1 MSSAAPA
8 RPARWAVLRSL
19 RELTRLAITAL
30 VLAVGLG
37 GALAATAPPAPT
49 QLRPSAVSSRVA
61 TVGPDATVRPDA
73 APDTERAGQP
83 VAARSAGRVDTAGVT
98 GPIAEGPG
106 HAAAIDPGRGVPARR
121 GPPTR

>member
-1 MSSAAPA
+1 MSSAVFV

-37 GALAATAPPAPT
+37 GVLAATPPPTPT

-61 TVGPDATVRPDA
+61 SVRPDA
-73 APDTERAGQP
+73 TPSTEQAGPPAAVRPAGLADTTAATGL
-83 VAARSAGRVDTAGVT
+83 VAAGMVPA
-98 GPIAEGPG
+98 P
-106 HAAAIDPGRGVPARR
+106 AIDPGRGTPARR
-121 GPPTR
+121 GPPVR

>member
-1 MSSAAPA
+1 M
-8 RPARWAVLRSL
+8 LRSL
-19 RELTRLAITAL
+19 RDLTRLAVTAL

-61 TVGPDATVRPDA
+61 TVSPDA
-73 APDTERAGQP
+73 APATERAGQP
-83 VAARSAGRVDTAGVT
+83 VAARPAGTVDAAAAT

-106 HAAAIDPGRGVPARR
+106 HAPAIDPGRGVPARR

>member
-1 MSSAAPA
+1 MSSAVLV

-37 GALAATAPPAPT
+37 GALAATPPPAST

-61 TVGPDATVRPDA
+61 SVRPDA
-73 APDTERAGQP
+73 APATERTAQP
-83 VAARSAGRVDTAGVT
+83 AAARPADPAGTTALT
-98 GPIAEGPG
+98 SPIAESRGQAP
-106 HAAAIDPGRGVPARR
+106 AIDPGRGTPTRR
-121 GPPTR
+121 GPPVR

>member
-1 MSSAAPA
+1 MSTAASA

-19 RELTRLAITAL
+19 RELTRLAVTAL

-37 GALAATAPPAPT
+37 GALAATSPAAPT

-61 TVGPDATVRPDA
+61 ALRPDA
-73 APDTERAGQP
+73 APAIEQAGEP
-83 VAARSAGRVDTAGVT
+83 VASRPVYTAPDKAAGPVTASPQQAPAVDL
-98 GPIAEGPG
+98 
-106 HAAAIDPGRGVPARR
+106 GRGTPSRR

>member
-1 MSSAAPA
+1 MSSAASA

-19 RELTRLAITAL
+19 RELTRLAVTAL

-37 GALAATAPPAPT
+37 AALAATPPPAPT

-61 TVGPDATVRPDA
+61 SVRPDA
-73 APDTERAGQP
+73 GPAIERAGQP
-83 VAARSAGRVDTAGVT
+83 AVAPPASTVDIAAAAGPVVA
-98 GPIAEGPG
+98 GPG
-106 HAAAIDPGRGVPARR
+106 HAPAIDPGRGTPARR

>member
-1 MSSAAPA
+1 MSSAACV

-19 RELTRLAITAL
+19 RELTRLAVTAL

-37 GALAATAPPAPT
+37 AALAATPPPAPT

-61 TVGPDATVRPDA
+61 TVGPDAGPA
-73 APDTERAGQP
+73 TEWTAQP
-83 VAARSAGRVDTAGVT
+83 VAARPVDTVDTAAAA
-98 GPIAEGPG
+98 GPV
-106 HAAAIDPGRGVPARR
+106 AAAPEHTPAIDPGRGTPARR